1 MINILKDIDSG
12 FLKIVNDSKHI
23 CTSIGTMSSSVNFSR
38 LVNKREIPQ
47 WDIMNKYY
55 YYFFRNSTSLLFIDN
70 RIKYDY
76 IKIFLG
82 KGEPNNTFNG
92 WSPEI
97 PITISVEK
105 IEKLFK
111 LKCFL

>member
-1 MINILKDIDSG
+1 MTNILDADPG
-12 FLKIVNDSKHI
+12 FLKIVNDNMHI
-23 CTSIGTMSSSVNFSR
+23 CTSIGTMSSSINFSC
-38 LVNKREIPQ
+38 LVNRYKNAQ
-47 WDIMNKYY
+47 WDIMNQHY

-70 RIKYDY
+70 RIKRNY